1 MSYPVHFFN
10 SKTMYEKDFLTI
22 KECAA
27 YLGATK
33 QFLYQQIKKHDLT
46 MYKVGRRAYL
56 RHEDLLKLFQPK
68 NAA

>member
-1 MSYPVHFFN
+1 
-10 SKTMYEKDFLTI
+10 MYEKSYLTI

-33 QFLYQQIKKHDLT
+33 QFLYQQIKKNGLIT
-46 MYKVGRRAYL
+46 YKVGRRTYL
-56 RHEDLLKLFQPK
+56 RHEDLMKLFEPK

>member
-1 MSYPVHFFN
+1 
-10 SKTMYEKDFLTI
+10 MYEKEFLTI

-33 QFLYQQIKKHDLT
+33 QFLYQQIKKHDLP
-46 MYKVGRRAYL
+46 MYKVGRRTYL
-56 RHEDLLKLFQPK
+56 RQADLVKLFQPK